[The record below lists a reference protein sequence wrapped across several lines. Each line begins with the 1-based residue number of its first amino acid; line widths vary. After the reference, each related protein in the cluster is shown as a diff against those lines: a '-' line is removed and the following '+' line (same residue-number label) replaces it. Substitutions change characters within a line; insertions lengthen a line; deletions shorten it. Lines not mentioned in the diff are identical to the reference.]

1 MAQLMTSRLSPP
13 RRVVGLATTG
23 GVLAGLALAAA
34 VGGTDAAPVQVSR
47 PVVPAAPAVRLA
59 PAAARPVA
67 AAEPTVSPAWV
78 TRTRRGP
85 GSRSRPSGRTAPRPC
100 VRAAT
105 TPAVTWAGRPWPG
118 SAGSSRST
126 ARSAAECSASDG
138 RSDRPVLGPA
148 LDGRGDTAAI
158 RSASGAWERA
168 VGPLQFLPSTW
179 DRWAADGDGD
189 GVADPQDLDD
199 AALAAGRYLCAA
211 GGDLAAG
218 SGWVTAVRAYNHA
231 DAYVRA
237 VYDAASTYATRTG
250 SD

>member
-1 MAQLMTSRLSPP
+1 M
-13 RRVVGLATTG
+13 LA
-23 GVLAGLALAAA
+23 VCAAALAFL
-34 VGGTDAAPVQVSR
+34 GQTRGQPVQVA
-47 PVVPAAPAVRLA
+47 PGGVPPAGRLA
-59 PAAARPVA
+59 PAAVQ
-67 AAEPTVSPAWV
+67 
-78 TRTRRGP
+78 
-85 GSRSRPSGRTAPRPC
+85 SRA
-100 VRAAT
+100 
-105 TPAVTWAGRPWPG
+105 
-118 SAGSSRST
+118 AGSSYVVSPT
-126 ARSAAECSASDG
+126 WAARVAVAAGIPEAAVRAYGAATLREDREDPGCHLGWTTLAGIGWVESQHGTIGGRILGEDG

-158 RSASGAWERA
+158 RSASGTWERA

-179 DRWAADGDGD
+179 DRWGVDGDGD
-189 GVADPQDLDD
+189 AVADPQDLDD

>member
-1 MAQLMTSRLSPP
+1 M
-13 RRVVGLATTG
+13 
-23 GVLAGLALAAA
+23 LAGLAGLVASLGDSGAH
-34 VGGTDAAPVQVSR
+34 GAPMPR
-47 PVVPAAPAVRLA
+47 PVVPLAPAVRLA
-59 PAAARPVA
+59 PTAAHAAAGGP
-67 AAEPTVSPAWV
+67 PTVSTAWV
-78 TRTRRGP
+78 
-85 GSRSRPSGRTAPRPC
+85 SRTASAAGIPEPA
-100 VRAAT
+100 VRAYGDAT
-105 TPAVTWAGRPWPG
+105 LREGRDDPGCHLGWTTLAGIGWVESQHGTVGDRVLG
-118 SAGSSRST
+118 
-126 ARSAAECSASDG
+126 EDG

-148 LDGRGDTAAI
+148 LDGRGDTAVI
-158 RSASGAWERA
+158 RSASGTWERA

-179 DRWAADGDGD
+179 DHWAADGDGD

-199 AALAAGRYLCAA
+199 AALAAGRYLCGA